1 MDAEAYDDAPCCR
14 IEFDELEFTSPD
26 DSSPTGGAFGEI
38 RFAKLRYLPPSLWR
52 RCRTSRGSSLHI
64 HARDNDSLSPPGPMD
79 WRS

>member
-38 RFAKLRYLPPSLWR
+38 RFAKLRYLPPSLPLAPLSHLAR
-52 RCRTSRGSSLHI
+52 LVSSHTR
-64 HARDNDSLSPPGPMD
+64 AR
-79 WRS
+79 